1 MNVYNTQIRQL
12 TYFPGMSLLLQPEDM
27 LQAEEVLDDTGVRRE
42 VWQVQVTDEKAQLV
56 IVTEEEAEEGVH

>member
-1 MNVYNTQIRQL
+1 MYTILKKQQL

-27 LQAEEVLDDTGVRRE
+27 LEAEVLDNTGVRGE

-56 IVTEEEAEEGVH
+56 VVTELEAEEGVH